1 MRVEITAEA
10 EGDLAE
16 IATYIAQ
23 DDPRASLK
31 FIRELRSA
39 CEGLSTFAKRF
50 PIVPRY
56 EGLGIRR
63 RICGNYLIFYR
74 IEAKRVI
81 VIHVL
86 HGARDYSDL
95 LD

>member
-10 EGDLAE
+10 ESDL
-16 IATYIAQ
+16 IARYIAK
-23 DDPRASLK
+23 DDPRAAAK
-31 FIRELRSA
+31 FVRELRSA

-50 PIVPRY
+50 PVVLRY
-56 EGLGIRR
+56 ESLGIRR
-63 RICGNYLIFYR
+63 RACGSYLIFYR
-74 IEAKRVI
+74 IEAKRVV

-86 HGARDYSDL
+86 HGARDYLDL

>member
-10 EGDLAE
+10 ESDL
-16 IATYIAQ
+16 IARYIAK
-23 DDPRASLK
+23 DDPRAAAK
-31 FIRELRSA
+31 FVRELRSA

-50 PIVPRY
+50 PVVPRY
-56 EGLGIRR
+56 ESLGIRR
-63 RICGNYLIFYR
+63 RACGSYLIFYR
-74 IEAKRVI
+74 IEAKRVV

-86 HGARDYSDL
+86 HGARDYLDL

>member
-10 EGDLAE
+10 ESDL
-16 IATYIAQ
+16 IARYIAK
-23 DDPRASLK
+23 DDPRAAAK
-31 FIRELRSA
+31 FVRELRSA

-50 PIVPRY
+50 PVVPRY
-56 EGLGIRR
+56 ESLGIRR
-63 RICGNYLIFYR
+63 RACGSYLIFYR
-74 IEAKRVI
+74 IEAKHVV

-86 HGARDYSDL
+86 HGAGDYLDL